1 MLAVLEAFFVI
12 SVVIVVGIILG
23 RTGVLGENSRM
34 VLNRVAFH
42 VGVPALLLL
51 NLSEATL
58 GEIFSLPLLISAL
71 AALTVFWLCFA
82 IFTFARHRGRGETA
96 VASWTASYINAGNLG
111 IPLSVYVFDSTTMI
125 SAIII
130 FQFSIM
136 APIGLAI
143 LNSEVTPK
151 RSVGGQVG
159 ALLSNPIIAASAIGL
174 FLAAIDVHIPE
185 PITAPLELLAD
196 LAIATVLLAFGIS
209 LSSRTG
215 DMGRSNRF
223 DVALAVTF
231 KIVLMPLLAY
241 AIGRWVFGATPEQ
254 LLLVTV
260 LAAIPSAQNIN
271 TYAAVYQRSEALARD
286 ATLFSTLLAVPI
298 IMGIVALLS

>member
-23 RTGVLGENSRM
+23 RTGVLGDNARM

-71 AALTVFWLCFA
+71 AALAVFWLCFA
-82 IFTFARHRGRGETA
+82 IFKFARHRGRGETA
-96 VASWTASYINAGNLG
+96 IASWTASYINAGNLG

-151 RSVGGQVG
+151 RSIGRQVG
-159 ALLSNPIIAASAIGL
+159 ALISNPIIAASAIGL
-174 FLAAIDVHIPE
+174 LLAAVDIHIPE

-215 DMGRSNRF
+215 DMGKASRF
-223 DVALAVTF
+223 DVALVVTF
-231 KIVLMPLLAY
+231 KIVLMPLTAF
-241 AIGRWVFGATPEQ
+241 AIGWCLGATPEQ

-286 ATLFSTLLAVPI
+286 ATLYSTLLAVPI